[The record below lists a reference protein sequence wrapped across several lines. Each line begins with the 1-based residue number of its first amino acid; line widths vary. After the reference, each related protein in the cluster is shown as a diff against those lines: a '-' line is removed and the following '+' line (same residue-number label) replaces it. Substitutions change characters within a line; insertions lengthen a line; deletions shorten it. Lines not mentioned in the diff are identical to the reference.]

1 MKSTQADIVRSK
13 MAEKQMIVL
22 NLLGW
27 TDIQFARFQEN
38 AGIMYLKE
46 EFDISND
53 LVQELTKHK
62 EFWSW
67 WRLQWM
73 RRDTEFIEMSS
84 ILFPQ
89 EYEDYYR
96 SLHKPSSVVFRPHR
110 DLIRHTYLQMVHDLV
125 KGQVI
130 HGFIEKKE
138 VTA

>member
-1 MKSTQADIVRSK
+1 
-13 MAEKQMIVL
+13 
-22 NLLGW
+22 
-27 TDIQFARFQEN
+27 
-38 AGIMYLKE
+38 
-46 EFDISND
+46 
-53 LVQELTKHK
+53 
-62 EFWSW
+62 
-67 WRLQWM
+67 M